1 MKKNKK
7 RNKNVVVAEAPRNFL
22 VPMMKEMTGKGA
34 HKSKKAYNR
43 KVGKKV
49 DFS

>member
-7 RNKNVVVAEAPRNFL
+7 NKSPRNFL
-22 VPMMKEMTGKGA
+22 VEQMIHMSSAAKGA